1 MTKTPQAQAPA
12 RNHSWTKCNPSQLTI
27 DSLMNEEEV
36 KILGEG
42 EVNKMEIDT
51 SLLSTFIVEAEAVVE
66 VAVVAIDRGQATRS
80 FSLQ

>member
-1 MTKTPQAQAPA
+1 
-12 RNHSWTKCNPSQLTI
+12 
-27 DSLMNEEEV
+27 MNEEEV

-66 VAVVAIDRGQATRS
+66 VAVVAIDRGQAARS